1 MLALNM
7 LALKPHEKILLPMAA
22 LAAIGGVGLLR
33 SYDPGAPG
41 SFFPQCIFKA
51 ITGYHCVGC
60 GITRAL
66 HALVHG
72 DIALAFAMNPLVMLV
87 LPLIPLML
95 LDGRGATPQAL
106 KPFMAVVMKPTLWMV
121 LLPAYWI
128 GRNLPWW
135 PFTWLAPG

>member
-1 MLALNM
+1 M
-7 LALKPHEKILLPMAA
+7 LALKSHEKLVLAMAA
-22 LAAIGGVGLLR
+22 LAAIVGVWVLR
-33 SYDPGAPG
+33 THDPSAPG
-41 SFFPQCIFKA
+41 NFFPQCMFKA
-51 ITGYHCVGC
+51 ITGFNCIGC

-72 DIALAFAMNPLVMLV
+72 DIALAFDMNPLAVLV
-87 LPLIPLML
+87 LPLLPLML
-95 LDGRGATPQAL
+95 LDARGATPQPL
-106 KPFMAVVMKPTLWMV
+106 KPFMAIAMKPALWMV

>member
-1 MLALNM
+1 M
-7 LALKPHEKILLPMAA
+7 LALKFHEKLVLAMAA
-22 LAAIGGVGLLR
+22 LAAIVGVWVLR
-33 SYDPGAPG
+33 THDPSAPG
-41 SFFPQCIFKA
+41 NFFPQCMFKA
-51 ITGYHCVGC
+51 ITGFHCIGC

-72 DIALAFAMNPLVMLV
+72 DIALAFAMNPLAVLV
-87 LPLIPLML
+87 LPLLPLML
-95 LDGRGATPQAL
+95 LDARGVTPQPL
-106 KPFMAVVMKPTLWMV
+106 KPFMAIAMKPALWMV